1 MEPVVSD
8 KITLSANNAFQLKT
22 TGLTKTKAHAIL
34 KTKAQN
40 RVKYF
45 VYRVICCLPNSPS
58 SFCSLSK
65 AGTTGVNSC
74 ITIDALIYGKI
85 PSDPMPKKE
94 LPVKFFAKPNNGFSV
109 RF

>member
-1 MEPVVSD
+1 MIFNPRIISQL
-8 KITLSANNAFQLKT
+8 KITGF
-22 TGLTKTKAHAIL
+22 TKKKATPVL
-34 KTKAQN
+34 NVTAQPKV
-40 RVKYF
+40 RYL
-45 VYRVICCLPNSPS
+45 VYRVICWRPNSPS

-74 ITIDALIYGKI
+74 ITIDELIYGKI